1 MYLTPLQVEADVDP
15 DFWIVRAPLVWM
27 DATYGVVAVPVGTR
41 TDLASIPRRLRDWPV
56 FDPNG
61 RSRRAAVTH
70 DYLYASGV
78 IGKDAADRFLRDA
91 LLAEGVGRGT
101 ASAFYLAVKWFGG
114 PAWRECR
121 NSSPDVDGGAT

>member
-1 MYLTPLQVEADVDP
+1 
-15 DFWIVRAPLVWM
+15 M

-70 DYLYASGV
+70 DYLYASG
-78 IGKDAADRFLRDA
+78 IMPKDRADLFLRDA
-91 LLAEGVGRGT
+91 LLAEGVSSGG
-101 ASAFYLAVKWFGG
+101 ANAFYYAVKWFGW

-121 NSSPDVDGGAT
+121 NSGPDVSGGAA